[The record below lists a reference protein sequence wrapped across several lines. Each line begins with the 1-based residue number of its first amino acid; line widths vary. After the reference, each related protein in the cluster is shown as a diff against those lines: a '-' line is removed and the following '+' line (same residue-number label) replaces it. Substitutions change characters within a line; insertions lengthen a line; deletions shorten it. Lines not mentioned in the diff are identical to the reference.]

1 MLATKVA
8 KFYSRI
14 STGEN
19 NDEFFELRI
28 TNKYLIINTLKTL
41 KLQNNYLYPLIIN
54 FVLHFILFQ

>member
-41 KLQNNYLYPLIIN
+41 KL
-54 FVLHFILFQ
+54 